1 MVWARLL
8 DSHRG
13 FPFGDLQ
20 LTRAQL
26 EALFFLAHST
36 GPATP
41 SALAQALGVT
51 RGAVTQMLA
60 GLLEAG
66 LVEQERDLVDGRRR
80 VVVLSTDSRA
90 RVAGFERDLS
100 LRVAGR
106 FSALSEGELEMLVAL
121 LGKTRENP

>member
-13 FPFGDLQ
+13 FPFGGLQ

-26 EALFFLAHST
+26 EALFFVAHAA

-41 SALAQALGVT
+41 TALAKALGVT
-51 RGAVTQMLA
+51 RGAVTQLLA

-66 LVEQERDLVDGRRR
+66 LVEQERDLADGRRR
-80 VVVLSTDSRA
+80 VVVLSPDSRA
-90 RVAGFERDLS
+90 RVAGFERDLA

-106 FSALSEGELEMLVAL
+106 FAALSDGELEMLVTL
-121 LGKTRENP
+121 LGKTKENP